1 MTGVV
6 SAHDEHG
13 NRSAIIFLVFTALL
27 AGLLFPLTGSL
38 AGTQDGDGVLTALI
52 STQQLT
58 WYFWGQDRLLNLFP
72 ALAAPIQDVEWNLH
86 FQIFL
91 RSLCAYL
98 APLGVLVFIQRSP
111 RVIAAAIAITNII
124 LIVSMSQYA
133 QFNVYVQHNTFGVS
147 LVLFAVSYLVFWSTL
162 PVLARAIMVLLIC
175 SVAYATNYALLMY
188 SIPAIIGFGMLRMAE
203 WRRFVPFLAIN
214 CIAVLI
220 AKFHAQAFGDPSTAF
235 GLNFTLDAY
244 PHAFGV
250 LAENL
255 NLPVLSVCAVIAV
268 VCFVTNKHKP
278 MLEFLGVALLAVAM
292 FVLLCGTQWL
302 QTNAYNIRYYIT
314 CGILLTSLM
323 GYAIAVHLVERKR
336 PVGFICI
343 AGLIA
348 CLFLPLGGFKSD
360 YNELV
365 NPRWR
370 SDSKEIA
377 RVAHETQA
385 RFVIGGFWDVWPTV
399 FEAEELRDG
408 DAHMVYGGAFR
419 GHALT
424 QEILESLQKEPGQNA
439 LCFLTEVQACL
450 DELKS
455 TLRTAPEVTFT
466 GDAATPVTVAGKQ
479 MIEFKVS
486 LN

>member
-1 MTGVV
+1 MTRVV
-6 SAHDEHG
+6 TAHDEQA
-13 NRSAIIFLVFTALL
+13 NRSAIIFLVVSALL

-58 WYFWGQDRLLNLFP
+58 WYFWGQDRLLNIFP
-72 ALAAPIQDVEWNLH
+72 AIAAPIHDVEWNLH

-111 RVIAAAIAITNII
+111 RVIAAAVAITNII

-133 QFNVYVQHNTFGVS
+133 QFNVYVQHNTFGIS
-147 LVLFAVSYLVFWSTL
+147 LVLFTVSYLVFWSTL
-162 PVLARAIMVLLIC
+162 PMLAKGVLVLLIC
-175 SVAYATNYALLMY
+175 SIAYATNYALLMY
-188 SIPAIIGFGMLRMAE
+188 SIPAIVGFCMLRHRE
-203 WRRFVPFLAIN
+203 WRRFVAFLAIN
-214 CIAVLI
+214 CVAVLI

-244 PHAFGV
+244 PHAFAV

-255 NLPVLSVCAVIAV
+255 NLPVLNVCAVIAL
-268 VCFVTNKHKP
+268 VCFVSNKHKP
-278 MLEFLGVALLAVAM
+278 VLEFLGVALLAVAM

-336 PVGFICI
+336 PAGFLCI
-343 AGLIA
+343 AGLVA
-348 CLFLPLGGFKSD
+348 CLFIPLGGFKSD

-370 SDSKEIA
+370 EDSKEIA
-377 RVAHETQA
+377 KVAHETQA
-385 RFVIGGFWDVWPTV
+385 RFVIGGFWDVWPIV

-408 DAHMVYGGAFR
+408 ESQMVYGGAFR

-424 QEILESLQKEPGQNA
+424 EEILESLRKEPGQNA
-439 LCFLTEVQACL
+439 LCFLTEVQTCL

-455 TLRTAPEVTFT
+455 NLRTGPEVSFS
-466 GDAATPVTVAGKQ
+466 GSPATAVSVAGKQ
-479 MIEFKVS
+479 MIKFKVS
-486 LN
+486 VN

>member
-6 SAHDEHG
+6 TAHDEQG

-58 WYFWGQDRLLNLFP
+58 WYFWGQDRLLNIFP
-72 ALAAPIQDVEWNLH
+72 AIAAPIQDVEWNLH

-98 APLGVLVFIQRSP
+98 APLGVLVFIQRNP
-111 RVIAAAIAITNII
+111 RVLAAAVAITNII

-133 QFNVYVQHNTFGVS
+133 QFNVYVQHNTFGIS
-147 LVLFAVSYLVFWSTL
+147 LVLFAVSYLVFWSSL
-162 PVLARAIMVLLIC
+162 PAAARWVLILLIC

-188 SIPAIIGFGMLRMAE
+188 SIPAIIGFGMLRLPE
-203 WRRFVPFLAIN
+203 WRRFASFFAIN
-214 CIAVLI
+214 CVAVLI
-220 AKFHAQAFGDPSTAF
+220 AKYHAQAFGDPSTAF
-235 GLNFTLDAY
+235 GLNFTLEAY
-244 PHAFGV
+244 PHAFAV

-255 NLPVLSVCAVIAV
+255 NLPVLSVCAVIAI
-268 VCFVTNKHKP
+268 VCFVSNRQKP
-278 MLEFLGVALLAVAM
+278 VLEFLGVALLAVAM
-292 FVLLCGTQWL
+292 FILLCGTQWL

-336 PVGFICI
+336 PVGFLCI
-343 AGLIA
+343 AGLVA
-348 CLFLPLGGFKSD
+348 CLFIPLGGFKSD
-360 YNELV
+360 YDELV

-370 SDSKEIA
+370 QDSKEIA
-377 RVAHETQA
+377 KVAHETQA

-408 DAHMVYGGAFR
+408 EPQMVYGGAFR

-424 QEILESLQKEPGQNA
+424 EEILESLRKEPGQNA
-439 LCFLTEVQACL
+439 LCFLPEVQACL

-455 TLRTAPEVTFT
+455 NLRTAPEVSFS
-466 GDAATPVTVAGKQ
+466 GSPATAVSVAGKQ

-486 LN
+486 VN